1 MRSRA
6 MAGKNYK
13 PQKPKVRNWVAKQV
27 RDPDGPFR
35 PKSERDRTKF
45 SRKKK
50 HPKVVD
56 FDLE

>member
-1 MRSRA
+1 

-56 FDLE
+56 FDLD